1 VRVPPLVR
9 CNEQVLEPF
18 AHDATLAMEVDA
30 DLRAP
35 GGAVTVALCGH
46 WEHEPPCPLA
56 RHHTQAER
64 WGDRVVL
71 RILFAAE
78 PGRVPD
84 VRSRIDSALAAGQ
97 LRGPDGATS
106 RWRLVGSAPSD
117 VRADEKEH
125 ARRLRGA

>member
-1 VRVPPLVR
+1 M
-9 CNEQVLEPF
+9 
-18 AHDATLAMEVDA
+18 DADA

-56 RHHTQAER
+56 PHRTQV
-64 WGDRVVL
+64 DRSGSQVVL

-78 PGRVPD
+78 PERVPE
-84 VRSRIDSALAAGQ
+84 VRSRIDSALAAERLQ
-97 LRGPDGATS
+97 GPDGVTS
-106 RWRLVGSAPSD
+106 RWRLVGSSPSD
-117 VRADEKEH
+117 VRADELEH